1 MNLEIQSESSEVV
14 NDNITLKKR
23 IKLIIL
29 GIIWFLAIPLS
40 LIGVLLKPIYKMV
53 YYGQANNYF
62 KYGIAIVLL
71 ISFFFIIKF
80 LIQKK
85 MNIQFKKENTKLSW
99 KMLCALYFG
108 SFLLVFII
116 SAALGFELK
125 PTHDIG
131 NNMPAYEIGQFFTK
145 LGYRAIGLFFAL
157 NMIECFQ
164 YALEDLF
171 PFKDKKFAAYIPYGA
186 VVTMLTYGLYAYF
199 TGVGGSL
206 AILYIFFVLLYGE
219 IYLLCK
225 RNILKAYAFCVL
237 IFLL

>member
-80 LIQKK
+80 
-85 MNIQFKKENTKLSW
+85 
-99 KMLCALYFG
+99 
-108 SFLLVFII
+108 V
-116 SAALGFELK
+116 
-125 PTHDIG
+125 
-131 NNMPAYEIGQFFTK
+131 
-145 LGYRAIGLFFAL
+145 
-157 NMIECFQ
+157 
-164 YALEDLF
+164 
-171 PFKDKKFAAYIPYGA
+171 
-186 VVTMLTYGLYAYF
+186 
-199 TGVGGSL
+199 
-206 AILYIFFVLLYGE
+206 
-219 IYLLCK
+219 
-225 RNILKAYAFCVL
+225 
-237 IFLL
+237 

>member
-1 MNLEIQSESSEVV
+1 MNLEIQ
-14 NDNITLKKR
+14 NDSTETSKNMSLKDR

-29 GIIWFLAIPLS
+29 GCSWFLSIPLA
-40 LIGVLLKPIYKMV
+40 LIGVALKPIYKMV

-71 ISFFFIIKF
+71 IIYFFVIKF
-80 LIQKK
+80 VIQKK
-85 MNIQFKKENTKLSW
+85 MHVTFKKDNSKLSW
-99 KMLCALYFG
+99 KMLCALYFC
-108 SFLLVFII
+108 SFLLIFII
-116 SAALGFELK
+116 SAGLGFKLK
-125 PTHDIG
+125 PTYDIG

-145 LGYRAIGLFFAL
+145 LAYRGIGLYFAL
-157 NMIECFQ
+157 NMIECFH

-186 VVTMLTYGLYAYF
+186 VVTMLTYGIYAYL

-206 AILYIFFVLLYGE
+206 SVLYIFFVLLYGE

-225 RNILKAYAFCVL
+225 RNLLKTYAFCIL